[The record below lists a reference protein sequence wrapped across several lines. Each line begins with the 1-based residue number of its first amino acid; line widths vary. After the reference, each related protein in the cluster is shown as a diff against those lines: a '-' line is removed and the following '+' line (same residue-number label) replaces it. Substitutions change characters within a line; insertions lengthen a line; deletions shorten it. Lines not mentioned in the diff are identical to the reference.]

1 MSTIHETMTADH
13 RHCDEFYTQ
22 AERAVEAGDWAGAS
36 SAFAQFDQAV
46 RAHFDAEEGMLFP
59 AFEQETGMTMG
70 PTEVM
75 RGEHKQMRALLDA
88 TRNALQARDTDD
100 FSGYGETLLIMMQ
113 QHNVK
118 EENVLYPM
126 CDQHLRGQRESLLAS
141 MQQKLHP

>member
-1 MSTIHETMTADH
+1 MSTIQDTMTADH
-13 RHCDEFYTQ
+13 RHCDEFFTQ
-22 AERAVEAGDWAGAS
+22 AEKAAQIGDWAGAS
-36 SAFAQFDQAV
+36 AAFEQFDAAV
-46 RAHFDAEEGMLFP
+46 RVHFDTEETLLFP
-59 AFEQETGMTMG
+59 AFEEQTGMRMG

-88 TRNALQARDTDD
+88 ARTALAARDEDD

-126 CDQHLRGQRESLLAS
+126 CDQHLAGQRSELLAS
-141 MQQKLHP
+141 MQQKMHG